1 MTTLVFGANGQ
12 VGAELLRALAAD
24 GSVQATT
31 RSGQLPDGSAC
42 ETADLDAPQTLTAL
56 LDRVSPSHV
65 VNAAAYTAVDR
76 AEQDRA
82 SALRVN
88 ATSPGVIAAWCAS
101 RDVPLVHYSTDYVFD
116 GRGTAPYPEDAPTSP
131 LGVYG
136 ETKLAGEQA
145 IRASGAQHLILRTA
159 WVYASHGANFL
170 RTMLRVGAE
179 RDELRVVADQVG
191 TPTPAALIADVTA
204 QLLRQRRPGTSGTW
218 HHGSRANQLAWLCR
232 GDLPGGGQ
240 RRPVV
245 ARAACGTHHDRRLPD
260 ARTAAG
266 IFAAVDRQTAAR
278 FRHRVAGLAS
288 RPAARDCR
296 NRRCQALD
304 TRLWP
309 VAIFPPTHSS
319 RKRKQPGIPGC
330 LLMYCRIPKATDQVR
345 P

>member
-1 MTTLVFGANGQ
+1 MVFGANGQ

-42 ETADLDAPQTLTAL
+42 ETADFDAPQTLTAL

-101 RDVPLVHYSTDYVFD
+101 NNVPLVHYSTDYVFD

-218 HHGSRANQLAWLCR
+218 HL
-232 GDLPGGGQ
+232 
-240 RRPVV
+240 
-245 ARAACGTHHDRRLPD
+245 
-260 ARTAAG
+260 TAAG
-266 IFAAVDRQTAAR
+266 QTSWHGFAEAIFQEAVSAGLLSRAPRVVPITTADYPTPAQRPAYSRLSIDKLQRDFDIVLPDWRVCLQRAIAEIAAAR
-278 FRHRVAGLAS
+278 H
-288 RPAARDCR
+288 
-296 NRRCQALD
+296 
-304 TRLWP
+304 
-309 VAIFPPTHSS
+309 
-319 RKRKQPGIPGC
+319 
-330 LLMYCRIPKATDQVR
+330 
-345 P
+345 